1 MNIWKYYKQTFH
13 RNLLE
18 KILLKNKK
26 LVTGKVIDIGSK
38 NRRYDYLFPDVEITA
53 IDKNI
58 ETRADVFFGD
68 IEKGLPFEDNS
79 FDSILCLEVFEYLN
93 DVDAALKEIRRI
105 LKPSCYVLVSLP
117 FFYHE
122 HEDNQRLT
130 QTFLSSKLKEFSDSK
145 IIRIGNGWTA
155 IWDILRKKLFKNHSS
170 ALKKISFL
178 FLLPLLAFIK
188 IFRLDKIEDNYY
200 SGLFIIL
207 KK

>member
-1 MNIWKYYKQTFH
+1 MIWKYYKQTFH

-18 KILLKNKK
+18 KILLENKK

-38 NRRYDYLFPDVEITA
+38 NRRYDYLFPDAEITA

-58 ETRADVFFGD
+58 ETHANVSFGD
-68 IEKGLPFEDNS
+68 IEKGLPFEDDF
-79 FDSILCLEVFEYLN
+79 FDSILCLEVFEYLEN
-93 DVDAALKEIRRI
+93 TDKALNEIYRL
-105 LKPSCYVLVSLP
+105 LKPNSFALISLP
-117 FFYHE
+117 FLYHD
-122 HEDNQRLT
+122 HGDNQRLT
-130 QTFLSSKLKEFSDSK
+130 KTFLSSKLNKFSEFK
-145 IIRIGNGWTA
+145 IIDIGNGWTV